1 MKLPS
6 ICHRLQRTGSRN
18 ANRMNWLKS
27 HESITFAFLAFFFL
41 EQKGGFT
48 KRGGGGNRF
57 PSLVVYVFL
66 WVKLIDEV
74 IYKSRPAITTSHR
87 VLDVTGNSVAKET
100 LDSWIVVRWC
110 GKVINGFYLAYNLNP
125 LIFYIYIL
133 SLSCIHIYIYITYIY
148 IFKYINIHIYIC
160 IFIYIY
166 QLGTLRWN
174 IWATNHWSLPLW
186 AFG

>member
-1 MKLPS
+1 
-6 ICHRLQRTGSRN
+6 
-18 ANRMNWLKS
+18 MNPLHSLFW
-27 HESITFAFLAFFFL
+27 HFFFWNKK
-41 EQKGGFT
+41 EDSQK
-48 KRGGGGNRF
+48 GGGGNRF

-125 LIFYIYIL
+125 LILYIYI
-133 SLSCIHIYIYITYIY
+133 IFIMYTYIYIHHIYIYLWIYQYTYVYIYVYLYIY
-148 IFKYINIHIYIC
+148 ISIGYIEVKYLSY
-160 IFIYIY
+160 
-166 QLGTLRWN
+166 
-174 IWATNHWSLPLW
+174 
-186 AFG
+186 